1 MLARHCEACSVGYPR
16 RNGDRVYARQYHPYY
31 VLNLGALDAPAA
43 GPYDSLLEFS
53 MTPLGFACL
62 FGLVIFC
69 SMFILG
75 WRVTGA
81 RGNGARFGEPA
92 HLPSDHWFLITARK
106 LLQVRSWLQVVTARR
121 QSTVIDISDFQIRKS
136 APQAQLLYSRNL
148 RLTDQEGAFF
158 AMPVVAVRL
167 PALSCGPGVENPT
180 LPCAS
185 EAIRVNP
192 SPLFSKAQN
201 AAR

>member
-1 MLARHCEACSVGYPR
+1 MLARYCEACPVGYPR
-16 RNGDRVYARQYHPYY
+16 RNGDWVYARQYDPYY
-31 VLNLGALDAPAA
+31 VLNLGPLDVPEA
-43 GPYDSLLEFS
+43 GPYDSPLEFS
-53 MTPLGFACL
+53 MTPLGFACV

-75 WRVTGA
+75 WRVTGG

-92 HLPSDHWFLITARK
+92 PFQSDHWVLIKARR
-106 LLQVRSWLQVVTARR
+106 LLRVRNWLQAVTARR
-121 QSTVIDISDFQIRKS
+121 QSTVIDISEFQIRKS
-136 APQAQLLYSRNL
+136 APQAQLLYSRDL
-148 RLTDQEGAFF
+148 RLTDQEGAFS
-158 AMPVVAVRL
+158 AIPVVAVRL
-167 PALSCGPGVENPT
+167 PALLCGPGVENPT

-192 SPLFSKAQN
+192 APY